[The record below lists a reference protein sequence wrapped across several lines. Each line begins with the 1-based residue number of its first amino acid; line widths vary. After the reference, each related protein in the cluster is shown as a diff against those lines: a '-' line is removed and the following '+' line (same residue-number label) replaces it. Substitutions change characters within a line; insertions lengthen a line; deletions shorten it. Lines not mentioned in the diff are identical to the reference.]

1 MSGPLLVTGGSGFLG
16 TAIRRIHAQ
25 ALFLS
30 SADGDLR
37 DPGVADRMISAL
49 RPSVIL
55 HLAGRVG
62 GVKDNAAH
70 NVAFFE
76 DNALINA
83 AVLSGARR
91 ARVPKV
97 ISLLSSCAFPLFA
110 DRPTTEDDLHAALP
124 YDGNTG
130 YGYAKRMLDLHTRLA
145 AEQQQL
151 AWTTLTPV
159 TMYGPHDRFDPESGH
174 VVGSLIRRCWEAKTL
189 GIPYTVWGSGR
200 AVRQFIY
207 VDDVARLL
215 VDLCGRVTGP
225 ATTILAPDDGIT
237 IRMLAEAVARAMD
250 YQGPILFDSAQPEGV
265 LVKRLRSTRSSSHFP
280 GFSFTPLEIGLAET
294 VQWFLR
300 NRARQAAVLPVVET
314 LCSQP

>member
-16 TAIRRIHAQ
+16 TAIRRIHPQ

-37 DPGVADRMISAL
+37 DPGVAERMISAL
-49 RPSVIL
+49 RPSIIL

-62 GVKDNAAH
+62 GLKDNAAH
-70 NVAFFE
+70 NAAFFE

-83 AVLSGARR
+83 AVLSAARR

-110 DRPTTEDDLHAALP
+110 GRPTTEDDLHDALP

-145 AEQQQL
+145 ATEQDL
-151 AWTTLTPV
+151 AWTTVTPV
-159 TMYGPHDRFDPESGH
+159 TMYGPHDRFDAESGH
-174 VVGSLIRRCWEAKTL
+174 VVGSLIRRCWDAKTL
-189 GIPYTVWGSGR
+189 GTPYTVWGSGR
-200 AVRQFIY
+200 AVRQFVY
-207 VDDVARLL
+207 VGDVARLL
-215 VDLCGRVTGP
+215 VELCGRVTAP

-237 IRMLAEAVARAMD
+237 IRTLAEAVARAMD
-250 YQGPILFDSAQPEGV
+250 YQGSILFDSAQPEGV
-265 LVKRLRSTRSSSHFP
+265 LVKRLRSTRCSSQFP
-280 GFSFTPLEIGLAET
+280 GFSFTPLETGLADT
-294 VQWFLR
+294 VRWFLR
-300 NRARQAAVLPVVET
+300 DRARTTPVLPGVET
-314 LCSQP
+314 LCPQS